1 MTPARKPTPRHPPGA
16 APHSAAAAPLD
27 LGKLADYLGYQIRQA
42 QSAIFRDLARATRPL
57 GVTPG
62 EFSLLAT
69 LQHNPGLSSM
79 RLARA
84 YRLDKTSLSLA
95 LKRLAGRGLIASNR
109 NEGDRR
115 YHALALTAAG
125 RAVLRRATRRI
136 EAQERAMD
144 ALLGPGE
151 RALLVDRLRRIA
163 ATFGR

>member
-1 MTPARKPTPRHPPGA
+1 VPAKPRPRGDARAQESHA
-16 APHSAAAAPLD
+16 LD
-27 LGKLADYLGYQIRQA
+27 LGKLSGSLGYQIRQA
-42 QSAIFRDLARATRPL
+42 QSALFRDLARATRPL

-69 LQHNPGLSSM
+69 LQRNPDLSSM

-84 YRLDKTSLSLA
+84 YQLDKASLSIA
-95 LKRLAGRGLIASNR
+95 LKRLAGRGLIESNR

-115 YHALALTAAG
+115 YHALRLTRAG
-125 RAVLRRATRRI
+125 REVLRRATRRI

-151 RALLVDRLRRIA
+151 RALLLDRLRRIA
-163 ATFGR
+163 AAFGR